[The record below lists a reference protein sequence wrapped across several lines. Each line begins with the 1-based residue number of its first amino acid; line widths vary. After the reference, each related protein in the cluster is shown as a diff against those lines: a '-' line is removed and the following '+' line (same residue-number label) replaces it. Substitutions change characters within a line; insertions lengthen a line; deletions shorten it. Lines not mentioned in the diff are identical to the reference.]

1 MPAPAWAV
9 SDDDAFVL
17 NGTGQKFYA
26 LPSDRK
32 GGASLS
38 QEKPN
43 EIKELKRGFIALD
56 RNRDGGPRR
65 VTSVR
70 NQVNTVRGTQE
81 DRDILSLF
89 ENELDKRPAASGQT
103 AINHKWPVAASASQ
117 HMSSGYG
124 MRKDPFHGQ
133 MRFHGGLD
141 IAAAAGTPILA
152 SADGRVKETG
162 YRAGFGNYVTLL
174 HSDGSESMYSHLQKA
189 EARLGTMVRQGQEIG
204 KLGVWEVD
212 LATGRIDCS
221 DQALAIFGHDRS
233 GPKPDRNLFRS
244 LVHPE
249 DLPGHAAGIERAVRT
264 GQTYIN
270 SLRIIRPDG
279 STRNIQM
286 RGEVVRDDSER
297 VTGLSGTVIDVTD
310 LVIAEEA
317 RQRSR
322 RQFEVLFESA
332 VSALL
337 MIDGEGCIRLAN
349 RQTEEMIGRARAA

>member
-1 MPAPAWAV
+1 MLYSLSMPAPAWAV

-204 KLGVWEVD
+204 KLGS
-212 LATGRIDCS
+212 TGRSTGPHLHYEVLMNGVQVNPKSVKVAID
-221 DQALAIFGHDRS
+221 
-233 GPKPDRNLFRS
+233 
-244 LVHPE
+244 
-249 DLPGHAAGIERAVRT
+249 
-264 GQTYIN
+264 N
-270 SLRIIRPDG
+270 SLKGNELKRFKETIRTLNQQYAKQLD
-279 STRNIQM
+279 
-286 RGEVVRDDSER
+286 
-297 VTGLSGTVIDVTD
+297 
-310 LVIAEEA
+310 AEK
-317 RQRSR
+317 
-322 RQFEVLFESA
+322 
-332 VSALL
+332 
-337 MIDGEGCIRLAN
+337 IKLASN
-349 RQTEEMIGRARAA
+349 E